1 MKKKKINTKEYK
13 ELGFT
18 VIKNIVPKKNLTQKN
33 YEKITR
39 HVYENLSWGPLFRK
53 KDGAKIINTDNDSSA
68 YIKES
73 LKKMNIKVSQL
84 KNMNVFNIGTGR
96 ESRFFASKNANVTHV
111 DISKENV
118 QSLNKWAKINGKN
131 VKSIS
136 GNIEKINLGENKFD
150 IIFLAGI
157 YQHLLNPAYCLSKF
171 INALKTNGKMYMGF
185 YRSGEFKYFIVDAIR
200 YILGSRNNLN
210 ELKKISKQVQLYNSI
225 IHTLGNKNKYQNS
238 RVLDDFFVPRKH
250 NFHPKDIIHDIKILG
265 GAISHFDNDFRK
277 YNHET
282 KQYFS
287 IGGDRIYITKKI
299 SKNIRLNNVK
309 NYLKTI
315 NGKDQILDMKYN
327 EKIINENIELIKK
340 IKRKLVKKQDL
351 KVLISLSMYQFTRP
365 FNQDESQIYQ
375 ETLRNGRHKTLNS
388 FLKNCISLI

>member
-1 MKKKKINTKEYK
+1 MKALNA
-13 ELGFT
+13 
-18 VIKNIVPKKNLTQKN
+18 KKNATQKN

-39 HVYENLSWGPLFRK
+39 YVYENLSWGPLFRK
-53 KDGAKIINTDNDSSA
+53 KDGKKILNTDNDSST
-68 YIKES
+68 YIKYS
-73 LKKMNIKVSQL
+73 LKKMNIKLSQL

-96 ESRFFASKNANVTHV
+96 ESRFFADKNANVTHV

-118 QSLNKWAKINGKN
+118 QSLNKWAKKNSKN

-157 YQHLLNPAYCLSKF
+157 YQHLQNPAFCLSKF

-200 YILGSRNNLN
+200 HILGSRNNLN
-210 ELKKISKQVQLYNSI
+210 KLKKISKQVQIYNSI
-225 IHTLGNKNKYQNS
+225 IHTLGNKNNYQNS
-238 RVLDDFFVPRKH
+238 RVLDDLFVPRKH

-265 GAISHFDNDFRK
+265 GTISYFDNDFRN

-282 KQYFS
+282 KKYFS
-287 IGGDRIYITKKI
+287 IGGDRIYIKKKK

-309 NYLKTI
+309 KFLKTI
-315 NGKDQILDMKYN
+315 NGKNQILDVKYK
-327 EKIINENIELIKK
+327 EKIINKNIKLIKK
-340 IKRKLVKKQDL
+340 IKQKLVRNNDL
-351 KVLISLSMYQFTRP
+351 RILISLSLYQFTRP

-375 ETLRNGRHKTLNS
+375 ETLREGRHKTLHN
-388 FLKNCISLI
+388 FLKNCINLI